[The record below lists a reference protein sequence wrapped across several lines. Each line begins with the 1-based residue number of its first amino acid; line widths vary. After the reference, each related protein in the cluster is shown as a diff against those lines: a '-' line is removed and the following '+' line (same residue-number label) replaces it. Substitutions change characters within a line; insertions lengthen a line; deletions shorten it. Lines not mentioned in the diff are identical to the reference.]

1 MQRHNRQIFR
11 LIWLAVIAL
20 CIAASVFVLFF
31 TSCTKGGTDTKAD
44 DVIIP
49 VPEDYAVP
57 TPKPTSAPDSTPEP
71 TADPGSTPE
80 AAETPVSEPAG

>member
-31 TSCTKGGTDTKAD
+31 TSCTRGGTDTKAD
-44 DVIIP
+44 DVTIP
-49 VPEDYAVP
+49 APESSAAP
-57 TPKPTSAPDSTPEP
+57 TLTPETP
-71 TADPGSTPE
+71 ATPDFTPE
-80 AAETPVSEPAG
+80 AAETPVTEPAG